1 MMSRIIV
8 ASISVVYIV
17 FFNIN
22 LYAADLVNADEIS
35 YTIFVDLDETSS
47 ILTIGPKETISD
59 ICTDCYLEIDG
70 NPDGVSIDQ
79 EQKVIIKDG
88 KLIIENMP

>member
-1 MMSRIIV
+1 MSRIIM
-8 ASISVVYIV
+8 ASISIVYIA

-22 LYAADLVNADEIS
+22 LYAADLENVDESS

-59 ICTDCYLEIDG
+59 ICKDCYLEIDG
-70 NPDGVSIDQ
+70 NRNGMSIDQ
-79 EQKVIIKDG
+79 EPKVIIKDG
-88 KLIIENMP
+88 KLIIEKIP

>member
-1 MMSRIIV
+1 MSRIIM
-8 ASISVVYIV
+8 ASISIVYIA

-22 LYAADLVNADEIS
+22 LYAADLENVDESS

-59 ICTDCYLEIDG
+59 ICDACYLELCG
-70 NPDGVSIDQ
+70 TGKGRCIDQ
-79 EQKVIIKDG
+79 EPKVIIKDG
-88 KLIIENMP
+88 KLIIENIP